1 MIKNIF
7 ILLNIQM
14 NTINIYKSNID
25 KFISLNLEDI
35 RLYYIYGGVSKQDL
49 NDRKK
54 QHINDKKPIE
64 CNDEWNIVKI
74 TTLTIKNINKLEE
87 YKNLIT
93 EIENYLINKF
103 GEVNINRCVNSK
115 DNLGFLDQTGGRGV
129 DIDDMKIGDEYKFYL
144 FYGYK
149 KYFY

>member
-1 MIKNIF
+1 
-7 ILLNIQM
+7 M

-74 TTLTIKNINKLEE
+74 TTLTIKNINK
-87 YKNLIT
+87 
-93 EIENYLINKF
+93 
-103 GEVNINRCVNSK
+103 
-115 DNLGFLDQTGGRGV
+115 FLDNVSLNESLQV
-129 DIDDMKIGDEYKFYL
+129 DYHDYIKIN
-144 FYGYK
+144 
-149 KYFY
+149 